1 MGVTT
6 TPGTGTDDIQLLEAA
21 DGTRVAYRH
30 WVPDGEVRAALQ
42 IVHGLSEHG
51 ARYARLASALT
62 ARGIAVAAA
71 DQRGHGRTADE
82 TGKGRFGDGA
92 GSDAVLDDVRALGEQ
107 LAAAHPGVPLFLLGH
122 SLGSAVALGSAE
134 RDGSGLAGLALSG
147 VIGVAPAMGEAATQ
161 LQAAVD
167 AGLGDQPMDAL
178 SAFNAPFEPARTPYD
193 WLSRDPAEVDA
204 YLADPLCGDAVPPT
218 YGYGAGMFELVARV
232 ATADAVRGIP
242 DGLPVLLLAGRRDPV
257 GGEDAAQVTALAE
270 LLRGRGLPVEER
282 LYADARHEVFN
293 ETNRDEVTADLLG
306 WLEGR
311 LRTTSPERT
320 SV

>member
-1 MGVTT
+1 VTT
-6 TPGTGTDDIQLLEAA
+6 PPGTDDVQFLDAA
-21 DGTRVAYRH
+21 DGTRLAYRH

-51 ARYARLASALT
+51 ARYARLARALNG
-62 ARGIAVAAA
+62 AGIAVAAA
-71 DQRGHGRTADE
+71 DQRGHGRTADS

-92 GSDAVLDDVRALGEQ
+92 GTDDVLDDVRALGER

-134 RDGSGLAGLALSG
+134 RDGAGLAGLALSG
-147 VIGVAPAMGEAATQ
+147 VIGVAPALGEAAAQ
-161 LQAAVD
+161 LRGAVD
-167 AGLGDQPMDAL
+167 AGMGDQPMDAL

-193 WLSRDPAEVDA
+193 WLSRDDAEVDA
-204 YLADPLCGDAVPPT
+204 YLADPLCGDDVPPT

-257 GGEDAAQVTALAE
+257 GGEDAAQVTALAG
-270 LLRGRGLPVEER
+270 LLRERGLDVDEH

-293 ETNRDEVTADLLG
+293 ETNRDEVTGDLLT
-306 WLEGR
+306 WLDAR
-311 LRTTSPERT
+311 A
-320 SV
+320 